1 MLILTV
7 VEAWVVPEAP
17 LMVTVTGLGAVGL
30 ESAGVEALLPPPPH
44 ELNRSTAQIREL
56 SASARSARFRLI
68 PPIKTDP
75 ITAKLRMYGLK
86 GRFLRFDGGSLIEA
100 KAVLVEK
107 VRTEDTVVEPGVTTA
122 GEKEQ
127 VSPTGGFEQ
136 ESDTA
141 LSNDPDVEATAMLE
155 VAPLPG
161 VRLTDAGEAARVIL
175 AAAGAGGGVGGT
187 GQLGA

>member
-1 MLILTV
+1 
-7 VEAWVVPEAP
+7 
-17 LMVTVTGLGAVGL
+17 MVTATGLGAVGL
-30 ESAGVEALLPPPPH
+30 ESAGVEALPPPPPH

-86 GRFLRFDGGSLIEA
+86 GRFPRFDGGSLIEA

-127 VSPTGGFEQ
+127 VSPAGGFEQ

-187 GQLGA
+187 GQLAA